1 VISNE
6 KTCNAREYFIVE
18 YDGYGNRGCPSFSR
32 KQACKARKIIM
43 DFREVS
49 RSVCMLGFLIAAG
62 PARDRKAV
70 NCRLAL
76 DVLII
81 CYQKF
86 NRPIL
91 KSIVYLPILCEEDVV

>member
-6 KTCNAREYFIVE
+6 KTCNARGILLLSMMGMGIGV
-18 YDGYGNRGCPSFSR
+18 GCDMSLFLEEVC
-32 KQACKARKIIM
+32 KACKITV

-62 PARDRKAV
+62 PARDSTAV

-81 CYQKF
+81 CYQNF
-86 NRPIL
+86 NRLIL
-91 KSIVYLPILCEEDVV
+91 KSIV

>member
-1 VISNE
+1 MGIGIGSDMSLFLE
-6 KTCNAREYFIVE
+6 E
-18 YDGYGNRGCPSFSR
+18 
-32 KQACKARKIIM
+32 ACKARKITV

-62 PARDRKAV
+62 PARDSTAV

-81 CYQKF
+81 CYQNF

-91 KSIVYLPILCEEDVV
+91 KGIVYLPILCEEDVG